1 MWWDHFK
8 SEKCYGNRVKK
19 KWKKKKKIPDINGA
33 LKELIMDI

>member
-8 SEKCYGNRVKK
+8 SEKCYGNCGKK
-19 KWKKKKKIPDINGA
+19 KWKKKKIPNINGA